1 MVDRCASIIQKGAGN
16 IEWRST
22 APPTAIGGAP
32 PRQRTAAARML
43 GRPAGGAGLGDRMK
57 HWSIAVVAAA
67 FGLACICAQA
77 AEPVPV
83 EAFAAPAPVP
93 SPLISPPGTHL
104 PGPANL
110 REARKSVVGRKR
122 GS

>member
-43 GRPAGGAGLGDRMK
+43 GRPAGGAGLGNRMK
-57 HWSIAVVAAA
+57 QWSIAVVAAA
-67 FGLACICAQA
+67 FGLACIFAPA

-83 EAFAAPAPVP
+83 EAFADTAPVT
-93 SPLISPPGTHL
+93 SPRLSPAGTPVPASANPGHCNSGNRT
-104 PGPANL
+104 
-110 REARKSVVGRKR
+110 
-122 GS
+122 